1 MTICSKKGIVIN
13 TVWATMN
20 KQKRRLLFAAL
31 SFWVLSIYAE
41 QSPSALEHIKFQYY
55 TTNEGLAQN
64 TVDCMLKD
72 RRGFVWFGTWNGLS
86 KFDGYTFTNF
96 RGEAD
101 PGGLPNNFIYTLCED
116 STGNIWVGTRKGLTH
131 YLFDENRF
139 ELPKNLE
146 QIFSSFTIN
155 DLKID
160 AKNQLW
166 VATESNGIWVIDLNT
181 PEPGVRKVDDSLLP
195 DRHIYCLHLGEGAI
209 LAGTS
214 KGLGVLAINGD
225 ERSNAYPELA
235 AELQNQTVNCIFQHR
250 SGALWFGS
258 NSGAFEFDTGTRRI
272 VHYNDNPQVNSD
284 LNHLIVTAINQDK
297 NGTVIVGTLGG
308 LNFFQPETHRFLHLS
323 EREGLNSPFVNSILT
338 DELGNVW
345 VGTDK
350 GGVDCYNIHQKPFF
364 AMIHDAANNNSISQ
378 NTINSILPDNG
389 GLWIGTAGGGLNKVS
404 KDGQHVERFDLSRWV
419 PGNNGANFVTT
430 ILRDPN
436 QTLWLA
442 TWGGGLF
449 RMQSEVDKSFRVFQH
464 SDLEKESI
472 SNDFVS
478 SISSLDNNYLVV
490 GTLSGLNLF
499 DSKKSSFLQLDA
511 KMKLANPLE
520 VGCLLLDSKSRL
532 WVGTRNGLYCMQ
544 KQDVLK
550 AGSQT
555 EIQYRVFVN
564 QINDTASLP
573 GNYIISLLESDD
585 GTIWIGTYGNGIC
598 RYQETDD
605 GKIRFLTYDETSG
618 LCNNVAYAME
628 EDVSGNIWIS
638 TDKGLSKLN
647 PKTESFQ
654 SFYVKD
660 GLLSDQFY
668 WSASA
673 TDGKGMMYFGGI
685 NGLNYFDAAAIE
697 MYAECTKP
705 VFTEFSVFNNPVAIG
720 QKYHSRVILPR
731 SISVTDLVEL
741 SYKDAVFSIE
751 FSALDY
757 FLPGKVKYQ
766 YKMEG
771 VDQDWVEVP
780 DTRRFANYTNLS
792 GGVYT
797 FKVRAANSDGIW
809 SDQLAQLQIIVHPPF
824 YHTVWFRFLVAIFIS
839 LLVLAYIRY
848 RTRFLKEQKE
858 KLEVQVKERTLQIEA
873 QKEELEKQAFRL
885 QRTNLQLGERQ
896 GEIEGQKVE
905 LELQNAKIAQQRD
918 ELIEM
923 NEKVNLV
930 NQLRLRFFTN
940 ISHEFRTPLTLIID
954 PLEQLMKNLKD
965 DKHTVSTLKLINRN
979 AQRLLHLIN
988 QLIYFRRLENGKMD
1002 LHVCRGDLKL
1012 FLFQIYESFSDLAQ
1026 HQQIDY
1032 RFEMGDSENETWFDA
1047 EKLENIFYNLLSNAF
1062 KFTPEGGF
1070 IRMSVSVVLQ
1080 GGTRCLDV
1088 PHVRIEVTDSGAGIA
1103 GEHLPFIFERFYQV
1117 RSEKNSGMKSS
1128 GIGLALTHELV
1139 QALHER
1145 IDVESEVGKGS
1156 CFIVCLPFTPDRFDE
1171 RELDQ
1176 SLVPVAAN
1184 LQGRV
1189 DVLSESL
1196 VFGDPVDEPTE
1207 TDDEPTRSKPLVLIV
1222 EDNYDLRSFL
1232 IQTLRADYRLIGAE
1246 NGKEALALSKKY
1258 SPDLIL
1264 SDVMMPVMDGVELC
1278 SRLKKDIQTSHIPV
1292 ILLTAQNMI
1301 ENWIEGL
1308 ESGADDYI
1316 PKPFNLDVLQ
1326 ARMANLIEG
1335 RRRLKKMFSNPHD
1348 ISLSESISNPVD
1360 EEFMQKVYVVLE
1372 KLYQNPE
1379 LSASQFASELAM
1391 SQSLLYKKLRAIA
1404 DLGITDFINSFKLK
1418 KAVELIRENKLPI
1431 ADIAFNVGFNDPKY
1445 FSRLFRKFYGMTPSE
1460 FQSKN

>member
-1 MTICSKKGIVIN
+1 
-13 TVWATMN
+13 MN
-20 KQKRRLLFAAL
+20 KPKLILLFVAL
-31 SFWVLSIYAE
+31 WGALLSG
-41 QSPSALEHIKFQYY
+41 SAVQTPQNLEHIKFQYY

-86 KFDGYTFTNF
+86 KFDGYSFTTF
-96 RGEAD
+96 RSESE
-101 PGGLPNNFIYTLCED
+101 PVGLPNNFIYTLCED
-116 STGNIWVGTRKGLTH
+116 SFGNLWIGTRKGLTH
-131 YLFDENRF
+131 YIFDENRF

-146 QIFSSFTIN
+146 QIFSSFTIH

-160 AKNQLW
+160 AKSQLW
-166 VATESNGIWVIDLNT
+166 VATESNGIWLIDLNET
-181 PEPGVRKVDDSLLP
+181 EPAVRKIDDSLLP
-195 DRHIYCLHLGEGAI
+195 DRHVYCLHLAGDAV

-214 KGLGVLAINGD
+214 NGLGVLSSDGVEKSA
-225 ERSNAYPELA
+225 AYPELVLA
-235 AELQNQTVNCIFQHR
+235 LQNQTVNCIFQER
-250 SGALWFGS
+250 MGTLWAGS
-258 NSGAFEFDTGTRRI
+258 NFGAFEFDPDTREL
-272 VHYNDNPQVNSD
+272 VHYLDNPQLQSD
-284 LNHLIVTAINQDK
+284 LDHLTVTAINQDK
-297 NGTVIVGTLGG
+297 NGTIIVGTLGG
-308 LNFFQPETHRFLHLS
+308 LNFFQPETRTFAHLS
-323 EREGLNSPFVNSILT
+323 ERPREQEGLNNPFVNSILT
-338 DELGNVW
+338 DEQGNVW

-350 GGVDCYNIHQKPFF
+350 GGVDHYNIHQKPFF
-364 AMIHDAANNNSISQ
+364 ALIHDVATNNSISH
-378 NTINSILPDNG
+378 NTINSILSEEG

-404 KDGQHVERFDLSRWV
+404 KDGRRVERFDLSRWV
-419 PGNNGANFVTT
+419 PGNSGANFVTT

-436 QTLWLA
+436 RTLWLG
-442 TWGGGLF
+442 TWGGGLLS
-449 RMQSEVDKSFRVFQH
+449 MQSEAAKSFRVLQH
-464 SDLEKESI
+464 SDFVGESI
-472 SNDFVS
+472 SSDFVS
-478 SISSLDNNYLVV
+478 SISSLNGSHLVV

-499 DSKKSSFLQLDA
+499 DSKKAAFVQLDG

-520 VGCLLLDSKSRL
+520 VGCLLHDRRNRL
-532 WVGTRNGLYCMQ
+532 WVGTRHGLYCMDS
-544 KQDVLK
+544 KEVLLAASK
-550 AGSQT
+550 T
-555 EIQYRVFVN
+555 EIPYRFFMN
-564 QINDTASLP
+564 QVADSTSLP
-573 GNYIISLLESDD
+573 GNYITSLLETAD
-585 GTIWIGTYGNGIC
+585 GTIWLGTYGNGIC
-598 RYQETDD
+598 RYEETAE
-605 GKIRFLTYDETSG
+605 GKAVFVKYDETGG
-618 LCNNVAYAME
+618 LCNNVAYAMQ
-628 EDVSGNIWIS
+628 EDPNGNIWIS

-647 PKTESFQ
+647 PKTGRFQ
-654 SFYVKD
+654 NFYVKD

-685 NGLNYFDAAAIE
+685 SGLNYFDASAIE
-697 MYAECTKP
+697 MYAESAKP

-720 QKYHSRVILPR
+720 KKYHSRVILPR
-731 SISVTDLVEL
+731 SISVTEVVEL
-741 SYKDAVFSIE
+741 SHKDAVFAIE

-780 DTRRFANYTNLS
+780 ATRRFANYTNLS

-797 FKVRAANSDGIW
+797 FKVRATNSDGVL
-809 SDQLAQLQIIVHPPF
+809 SDQVAQLKVIVHPPF
-824 YHTVWFRFLVAIFIS
+824 YNTAWFRFLAALFIS

-848 RTRFLKEQKE
+848 RTQFLKEQKE

-896 GEIEGQKVE
+896 REIEGQKVE
-905 LELQNAKIAQQRD
+905 LELQNTKIAQQRD
-918 ELIEM
+918 ELIEL

-965 DKHTVSTLKLINRN
+965 DKHAVSTLKLINRN

-988 QLIYFRRLENGKMD
+988 QLIYFRRLENGKID

-1012 FLFQIYESFSDLAQ
+1012 FLFQIYESFLDLAQ
-1026 HQQIDY
+1026 HQQINY
-1032 RFEMGDSENETWFDA
+1032 QFEMPVPVAETWFDA

-1062 KFTPEGGF
+1062 KYTPEAGA
-1070 IRMSVSVVLQ
+1070 ISMKVSFVQEGVPADFAL
-1080 GGTRCLDV
+1080 
-1088 PHVRIEVTDSGAGIA
+1088 PHVRIEVADSGAGIA
-1103 GEHLPFIFERFYQV
+1103 DEHLPFIFERFYQV
-1117 RSEKNSGMKSS
+1117 RSEKNPAMKSS
-1128 GIGLALTHELV
+1128 GIGLALTYELV
-1139 QALHER
+1139 QALHGR
-1145 IDVESEVGKGS
+1145 IDVESEAGKGS
-1156 CFIVCLPFTPDRFDE
+1156 RFIVRLPYTPERFEE

-1176 SLVPVAAN
+1176 SLVPAAVN
-1184 LQGRV
+1184 LQARV
-1189 DVLSESL
+1189 DVLTEGL
-1196 VFGDPVDEPTE
+1196 TCGEQTDEGEE
-1207 TDDEPTRSKPLVLIV
+1207 TQEEQARSKPLVLVV

-1232 IQTLRADYRLIGAE
+1232 IQTLRSEYRLLGAE
-1246 NGKEALALSKKY
+1246 NGKEALALAKKY

-1326 ARMANLIEG
+1326 ARITNLIDG
-1335 RRRLKKMFSNPHD
+1335 RRRLKKMFSNPQD
-1348 ISLSESISNPVD
+1348 TPLNESTSNPLD
-1360 EEFMQKVYVVLE
+1360 EEFMQKVYAVLG
-1372 KLYQNPE
+1372 KSYANPE
-1379 LSASQFASELAM
+1379 FSASQFATEMAM
-1391 SQSLLYKKLRAIA
+1391 SQSLLYKKLRAIT

-1418 KAVELIRENKLPI
+1418 KAVELIRESKLPI
-1431 ADIAFNVGFNDPKY
+1431 ADIAFKVGFNDPKY
-1445 FSRLFRKFYGMTPSE
+1445 FSRIFKKFYGMTPTE
-1460 FQSKN
+1460 FSSAS